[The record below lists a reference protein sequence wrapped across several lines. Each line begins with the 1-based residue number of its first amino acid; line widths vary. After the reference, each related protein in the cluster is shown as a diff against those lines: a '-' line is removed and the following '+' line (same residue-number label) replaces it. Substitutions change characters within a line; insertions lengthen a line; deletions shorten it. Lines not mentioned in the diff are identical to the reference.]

1 MYRLLNNRKALIA
14 VAIAVA
20 FVAVVIPTC
29 RMVGCSMDM
38 GSMGAMSMMNMGAG
52 LGMSS
57 TCDGEYLTTSTPLA
71 VVPLGAESLVLT
83 LLAAVM
89 AAVVLFSPQMVS
101 RPVLIVDAAPPP
113 PPEDPLGARFRV

>member
-1 MYRLLNNRKALIA
+1 MFRLLDNRKALIA

-38 GSMGAMSMMNMGAG
+38 GSMGAMSMMNMGSG
-52 LGMSS
+52 LGLSS
-57 TCDGEYLTTSTPLA
+57 TCDGEYTTTSSPLA
-71 VVPLGAESLVLT
+71 VVPLGAESLVLA
-83 LLAAVM
+83 LLAAVT
-89 AAVVLFSPQMVS
+89 AAVLLFSPQMVA

-113 PPEDPLGARFRV
+113 PPEDPLGVRFRV